1 MRKIE
6 GSKTDDIALLD
17 LPQVIKEAKSKIS
30 GTQKFIEVVLYFHPC
45 GKIVEKVNRAFSKA
59 FGDKMVFVFVGSDWN
74 HHSYQAAFADKST
87 FYVFLLASNY
97 NNSAK
102 DISKETLNKNIE
114 KLKIISKA
122 TYLTLEDKSLL
133 FRLAQ

>member
-6 GSKTDDIALLD
+6 GSKTDDIVSLKLA
-17 LPQVIKEAKSKIS
+17 QVIHEVKGKIS
-30 GTQKFIEVVLYFHPC
+30 SKQKFIEVVLYLYPS
-45 GKIVEKVNRAFSKA
+45 KEILKKVSQAFNKA
-59 FGDKMVFVFVGSDWN
+59 FGGRMIFVFVGSDWN
-74 HHSYQAAFADKST
+74 HHSYQAAFADKNT

-97 NNSAK
+97 NDCVNG
-102 DISKETLNKNIE
+102 ISKETLNKNIA

-133 FRLAQ
+133 FRLV